1 MHTVRILVINPG
13 STSTKIA
20 IYDNSVC
27 TFLKTIKHSDEE
39 LENFHSITDQFEFRK
54 NLILEELQH
63 DRVDLTSVNI
73 IISRGGLTYPL
84 QSGVYYIN
92 ELMVEHCKK
101 GIMGEHASNLGSMIA
116 FDIAQLN
123 PGSLALI
130 ADPVVTDEM
139 DEIARVSGHPL
150 FRRLS
155 IFHALNQKATARQH
169 ANKLGKKY
177 EELNLIVAHLG
188 GGISIGV
195 HHEGRVIDVNNA
207 LNGEGPFSPERSGT
221 LPAGQLVELC
231 FSGKY
236 TREDILEMISGK
248 GGLFAYLQTND
259 ARQIEI
265 SARNGNE
272 KAAFYLEA
280 LAYQVSKM
288 IGEMATVL
296 KGKIDGIL
304 LTGQIAYNWD
314 LMKQIRERVD
324 FIAPVFVYAGQDE
337 LKALAMN
344 ALMVAREEIKPQV
357 YDKKEQYVTCNFQET
372 IDLNKR

>member
-1 MHTVRILVINPG
+1 MQTARILVINPG

-27 TFLKTIKHSDEE
+27 IFLKTIEHSHEE
-39 LENFHSITDQFEFRK
+39 LESFNSITDQFGFRK
-54 NLILEELQH
+54 KLILDELIH
-63 DRVDLTSVNI
+63 DRIDLKSINI

-84 QSGVYYIN
+84 KSGVYYIN
-92 ELMVEHCKK
+92 ELMVEHCRK

-123 PGSLALI
+123 PGTIALI

-150 FRRLS
+150 FKRLS

-188 GGISIGV
+188 GGISVGA

-221 LPAGQLVELC
+221 LPAGQLADLC

-236 TREDILEMISGK
+236 TREEVQDMISVK
-248 GGLFAYLQTND
+248 GGLFAYLNTND
-259 ARQIEI
+259 ARQVEI
-265 SARNGNE
+265 AAKNGNG

-280 LAYQVSKM
+280 LAYQVSKS

-304 LTGQIAYNWD
+304 ITGQIAYSLD

-324 FIAPVFVYAGQDE
+324 FIAPVFVYAGHDE

-344 ALMVAREEIKPQV
+344 ALMVAREEIEPQV
-357 YDKKEQYVTCNFQET
+357 YDMENQLAIHNPQ
-372 IDLNKR
+372 